1 MSSEHPELDD
11 LQTAYKTA
19 VEKWISAIR
28 DEEALA
34 SANHSVIEIDQ
45 WEKAHLDEDEMRTA
59 VKAAKA
65 SYEDALRKQFS
76 ASQPG
81 TQQMLRPMTPGCSD

>member
-1 MSSEHPELDD
+1 MRSEHPELDG
-11 LQTAYKTA
+11 LQAAYKAA

-28 DEEALA
+28 NEEALA
-34 SANHSVIEIDQ
+34 SANHSTAEIDR

-65 SYEDALRKQFS
+65 QYEDALRERFF
-76 ASQPG
+76 G
-81 TQQMLRPMTPGCSD
+81 F

>member
-28 DEEALA
+28 NEEALV

-45 WEKAHLDEDEMRTA
+45 WEQAHLDEDEMRNGRESCKGELRGRVAQAILRLLTRVSPDA
-59 VKAAKA
+59 SADPAA
-65 SYEDALRKQFS
+65 E
-76 ASQPG
+76 
-81 TQQMLRPMTPGCSD
+81 

>member
-1 MSSEHPELDD
+1 MSSEHPELDE

-28 DEEALA
+28 NEEALA
-34 SANHSVIEIDQ
+34 SANHSMTEIDQ
-45 WEKAHLDEDEMRTA
+45 WEQAHLDEDEMRTA

-65 SYEDALRKQFS
+65 QLRGRAARKFF
-76 ASQPG
+76 G
-81 TQQMLRPMTPGCSD
+81 F

>member
-19 VEKWISAIR
+19 VEKWISAIC

-34 SANHSVIEIDQ
+34 SANHSVIEIDR
-45 WEKAHLDEDEMRTA
+45 WEKGTSMR
-59 VKAAKA
+59 
-65 SYEDALRKQFS
+65 
-76 ASQPG
+76 
-81 TQQMLRPMTPGCSD
+81 